1 MKPIFI
7 TGLHKSGTT
16 LLRALLDG
24 HEDVS
29 TIPFESHYFGLA
41 GNWVDNEY
49 QFSRPKAKSPQIA
62 DFKKFI
68 ADINQ
73 TSSKYADNF
82 AAHKIDEKVFAEY
95 LSAGP
100 KGTPSL
106 ENYLKAILSA
116 TGQDPEKRPVEKS
129 IENFEFADD
138 IFRLHP
144 KAKMIHI
151 VRNPYEN
158 LVSLRKF
165 KSIGFGYPLMP
176 RLMRTLY
183 NHYYFLLRNLRN
195 HPERYLMIKYEDLI
209 LEQEATIKKVANF
222 LEIKYEATL
231 LNPSILGEAWGGN
244 SMSGEK
250 FKGLKTS
257 LSLKWQDELHPMELK
272 YFQRSLPF
280 VCNYL
285 GYDEFRKRGSWLK
298 PAPKENLIRYV
309 YNRIFNFYWKFYA

>member
-24 HEDVS
+24 HEALS
-29 TIPFESHYFGLA
+29 TVPFESHYFDLA
-41 GNWVDNEY
+41 GYWVDNEY
-49 QFSRPKAKSPQIA
+49 QFSRPKTKPSQIS
-62 DFKKFI
+62 DFKDFI
-68 ADINQ
+68 STINH
-73 TSSKYADNF
+73 TSSEYADNF
-82 AAHKIDEKVFAEY
+82 AAQKINEALFTQHLKADENG
-95 LSAGP
+95 S
-100 KGTPSL
+100 PSL
-106 ENYLKAILSA
+106 ENYLKAILIA

-138 IFRLHP
+138 IFRLYP
-144 KAKMIHI
+144 EAKMIHI

-165 KSIGFGYPLMP
+165 KSIGFGYPLMS

-209 LEQEATIKKVANF
+209 LKQEATMRIVAKF
-222 LEIKYEATL
+222 LAIQYDETL
-231 LNPSILGEAWGGN
+231 LQPSILGEAWGGN

-272 YFQRSLPF
+272 YFERSLSF

-285 GYDEFRKRGSWLK
+285 GYDQFKKGGSWLK

-309 YNRIFNFYWKFYA
+309 YNRIFNFYWKFYG

>member
-24 HEDVS
+24 HEELS
-29 TIPFESHYFGLA
+29 TVPFESHYFQLA

-49 QFSRPKAKSPQIA
+49 QFARPKLKPTQSSEFE
-62 DFKKFI
+62 DFI
-68 ADINQ
+68 SEINQ

-82 AAHKIDEKVFAEY
+82 AANKIDEKLFAQY
-95 LSAGP
+95 LKTEQNGW
-100 KGTPSL
+100 PSL
-106 ENYLKAILSA
+106 ANYLKAILKS
-116 TGQDPEKRPVEKS
+116 TGQDPDKRPVEKS
-129 IENFEFADD
+129 IENFEFAED

-144 KAKMIHI
+144 DAKMIHI

-165 KSIGFGYPLMP
+165 KSIGFGYPLMS

-195 HPERYLMIKYEDLI
+195 YPDRYLLIKYEDLI
-209 LEQEATIKKVANF
+209 LEQETTMQKVANF
-222 LEIKYEATL
+222 LEIKYAESL
-231 LNPSILGEAWGGN
+231 LKPSILGEAWAGN

-280 VCNYL
+280 VCKYL
-285 GYDEFRKRGSWLK
+285 GYEEFVKAGSWLK
-298 PAPKENLIRYV
+298 PAPKENFIRYA